1 MTQELQLPQTLFL
14 DKIKKNAGVAITVG
28 VVVMLIGIL
37 VAAAPMVAGISVA
50 LMVGVMLVIGGIAQ
64 LVFAI
69 KTGSGIFP
77 MVIAI
82 LTVIAGGYMVSN
94 LDIALAALTFFLAI
108 YLFISGI
115 SEILMSLQVRPVEG
129 WGWALFSGILSLL
142 LGAMIWAQA
151 PLSGA
156 WAIGVLIG
164 IKLFFS
170 GLTLFMLGYSVRNAA

>member
-108 YLFISGI
+108 YLFISGHI
-115 SEILMSLQVRPVEG
+115 RNPDVITGPASRGVGMGSVQRHPFAPAGCHDLGPGTVKLLVEMVCI
-129 WGWALFSGILSLL
+129 F
-142 LGAMIWAQA
+142 Q
-151 PLSGA
+151 
-156 WAIGVLIG
+156 
-164 IKLFFS
+164 
-170 GLTLFMLGYSVRNAA
+170 Y